1 MRVHVTGAGGFVGG
15 HLVSTLVEEGHDV
28 VASAQSRR
36 RVPTGDGITPLELDL
51 RGPVDVDVPALGAI
65 VHLAQANM
73 PFPDDARGLLAVNAV
88 ATHELLE
95 LARRSGATRFVY
107 ASSGSVYE
115 PSTERLD
122 ESAPLRADDFYS
134 VTKRTG
140 ELVLES
146 YASYLT
152 SAVALRLF
160 TPYGPRQANR
170 LVPALV
176 QRIRSGEPITL
187 NDGGR
192 PRLTPV
198 FVGDLVRS
206 VSAAL
211 RVDGHHVANVAGD
224 EVVGILELAEK
235 IGAVVGREPLFEQGT
250 QPVAGDLLGSNER
263 MKALLGVD
271 APVSLDDGLRAT
283 VGAETLA

>member
-1 MRVHVTGAGGFVGG
+1 MRVLVTGAGGFVGG
-15 HLVSTLVEEGHDV
+15 HLVAALVEEGREV
-28 VASAQSRR
+28 VASAQSLDRL
-36 RVPTGDGITPLELDL
+36 PTGDGITPLELDL
-51 RGPVDVDVPALGAI
+51 RGPVDVDVPALDAV
-65 VHLAQANM
+65 VHLAQANV

-95 LARRSGATRFVY
+95 LARRTGATRFVY
-107 ASSGSVYE
+107 ASSGSVYK
-115 PSTERLD
+115 PSAERLD
-122 ESAPLRADDFYS
+122 ESAPLRTDDFYS
-134 VTKRTG
+134 VTKQAG
-140 ELVLES
+140 ELLLAS
-146 YASYLT
+146 YARYLA

-176 QRIRSGEPITL
+176 QRVRSGEPITL

-198 FVGDLVRS
+198 FVGDVVRS

-211 RVDGHHVANVAGD
+211 RVDGHHVVNVAGD
-224 EVVGILELAEK
+224 EAVGIRELAEA
-235 IGAVVGREPLFEQGT
+235 IGAAVGRDPVFEQGT
-250 QPVAGDLLGSNER
+250 QPVVGDLLGSNER
-263 MKALLGVD
+263 MKSVLGVE
-271 APVSLDDGLRAT
+271 ASVSLDAGLRAT